1 MASQTATIR
10 VARET
15 RDVLA
20 EQARKRG
27 VSLAALLGEIAEE
40 RRREAAWRSEREA
53 NRIDAHSPTAQ
64 AEVREWEATL
74 GDGVD

>member
-10 VARET
+10 VTRET

-20 EQARKRG
+20 EQARACG
-27 VSLAALLGEIAEE
+27 MSLAALLADIADQ

-53 NRIDAHSPTAQ
+53 NRIDAESPDAR

>member
-10 VARET
+10 VTRQT

-20 EQARKRG
+20 EQARARG
-27 VSLAALLGEIAEE
+27 VSLAALLAEIAAE
-40 RRREAAWRSEREA
+40 RRRDAVWRSEREA
-53 NRIDAHSPTAQ
+53 NRIDAQSPDAQ
-64 AEVREWEATL
+64 AEARAWEATL